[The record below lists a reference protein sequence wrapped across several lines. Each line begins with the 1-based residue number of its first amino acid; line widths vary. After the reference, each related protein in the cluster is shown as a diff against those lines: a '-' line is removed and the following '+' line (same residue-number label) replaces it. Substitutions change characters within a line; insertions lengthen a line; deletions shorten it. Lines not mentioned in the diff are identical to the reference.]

1 MDGNSAFDGAESK
14 ARWQTLLLLEDGDT
28 AMLVLERTVYL
39 LWGGREWVRK
49 IENMNTVLF
58 CVYM

>member
-1 MDGNSAFDGAESK
+1 MTFEREVILRRIGRVGVVDGNSAFDGAESK

-39 LWGGREWVRK
+39 L
-49 IENMNTVLF
+49 
-58 CVYM
+58 